1 MVLFSSLKAFR
12 LLFLS
17 CRRKSL
23 HLEGRVLHGTTFLHS
38 PFTIIFVLTF
48 SVSVRYMQKYLL
60 RFKGERKTHGLGSNR
75 FFHDVKHKFK
85 GKLLPSVASFSC
97 VTQLCVLSYHGY
109 TSHSSDDSSLLS
121 AVQLKCILHVTD
133 QQYASKSNTSSLEQG
148 QVHLGS
154 WISRARVKGVFILCI
169 F

>member
-1 MVLFSSLKAFR
+1 MWKNKTY
-12 LLFLS
+12 
-17 CRRKSL
+17 RRL
-23 HLEGRVLHGTTFLHS
+23 HLKGRVLHGTTFLHS
-38 PFTIIFVLTF
+38 PFTIIFVLTS

-75 FFHDVKHKFK
+75 LFHDVKHKFK
-85 GKLLPSVASFSC
+85 GKLLPSAASFSC

-133 QQYASKSNTSSLEQG
+133 HQYPSKSNTYFGARTSSLGILNQ
-148 QVHLGS
+148 LRKS
-154 WISRARVKGVFILCI
+154 KRCFYFMYLLTCWIK
-169 F
+169 